1 MLGSGRDSEEG
12 SISALQLLSRRTS
25 YSLQGHFKT
34 TADKKIGKVE
44 LEEVNPHL
52 RGGRVENHLGT
63 PPLHPLPPV
72 HPTKIQT
79 SISSSSAVELNTT
92 SALANYATEA
102 GCILKLTNEIP
113 DLFPDNFL
121 KFPTKKYKFY
131 PPAHLVLDVL
141 ERLWGFRLFFL
152 VRFWAEGNDRFD
164 ELLFCAWLGMADHH
178 YSSDSNI
185 LERHIAARFDQ
196 LIVSQFLFRFY
207 ANFLLGLPAASSS
220 CDAQH
225 CCRHLFS
232 LLPFLLLERR
242 RAVRQREPIP
252 VLREDEDSDDR
263 QHVGMSCP
271 RLQGHCDVTASR
283 IDDSL
288 CQNSSK
294 FGHYILVFVYN
305 HFGIQRAEIFYLGA
319 SVLSLLDKDHG
330 GCNKGSLTNK
340 IDRIIGHGVQQGN
353 GFFKACASTCDP

>member
-1 MLGSGRDSEEG
+1 METPRKHQYRHSNFCHVGLATLFKVTLKLLQTTSTLSKLIRNTLKNYSG
-12 SISALQLLSRRTS
+12 
-25 YSLQGHFKT
+25 
-34 TADKKIGKVE
+34 
-44 LEEVNPHL
+44 
-52 RGGRVENHLGT
+52 GGVENV
-63 PPLHPLPPV
+63 PSV
-72 HPTKIQT
+72 
-79 SISSSSAVELNTT
+79 
-92 SALANYATEA
+92 
-102 GCILKLTNEIP
+102 IP
-113 DLFPDNFL
+113 DRDANPYVIGSPGYRDIGALPHGA
-121 KFPTKKYKFY
+121 TK
-131 PPAHLVLDVL
+131 AVLNVL

-152 VRFWAEGNDRFD
+152 VRFWAEGNDGFD

-185 LERHIAARFDQ
+185 LERNIAARFDQ
-196 LIVSQFLFRFY
+196 LQHLKFNTKF
-207 ANFLLGLPAASSS
+207 LPAASSS

-225 CCRHLFS
+225 CCRYLFS

-288 CQNSSK
+288 RQNGSE
-294 FGHYILVFVYN
+294 FGHHILVFVYN
-305 HFGIQRAEIFYLGA
+305 HFGIQCTEIFYLGA

-330 GCNKGSLTNK
+330 GCNKGTLTNK

-353 GFFKACASTCDP
+353 GFFKACASTCDPQSHRSSVARDTTLGHCSGVLNSKKPSPVTAARRTSSFTSETATWRSLRIA